1 MKVKVETTITL
12 SDLEVACVKHEMKD
26 LGYTDESLRDFIKSN
41 CVIWAESYVT
51 EQVSK
56 YSDLIECGEDEGE

>member
-1 MKVKVETTITL
+1 
-12 SDLEVACVKHEMKD
+12 MKD
-26 LGYTDESLRDFIKSN
+26 LGYTDVSLRDFIKSN

-56 YSDLIECGEDEGE
+56 YRDLIECGEDK